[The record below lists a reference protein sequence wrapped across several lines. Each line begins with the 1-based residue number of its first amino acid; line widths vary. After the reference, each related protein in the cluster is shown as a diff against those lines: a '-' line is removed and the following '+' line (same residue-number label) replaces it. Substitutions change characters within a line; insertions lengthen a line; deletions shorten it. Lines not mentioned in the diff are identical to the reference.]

1 MKAVIIDDEKK
12 ARNVLRT
19 LLIDNCPKITQIFET
34 ENLLKGV
41 ALIEK
46 EKPNLV
52 FLDIEMPEHSGL
64 EILNYID
71 KDAFNFE
78 IIFVTA
84 YSEFAIQAFQLSAID
99 YLLKPV
105 RPSQLIEAVEKA
117 ISQIGK
123 SQISLKLEELKNS
136 LQNSNFKKI
145 GLPYTDGIKFVNFDD
160 IIMLEADGMYTKV
173 YLKNI
178 KDILVSKPLRFFLE
192 LFPTETTFYKPH
204 RSFLINLMYIKE
216 YVKKDGGYILMEN
229 DKTVSISNDKKDEF
243 LTIVQ
248 NI

>member
-19 LLIDNCPKITQIFET
+19 LLLDNCSKITQIFEA

-41 ALIEK
+41 TLIK
-46 EKPNLV
+46 NEKPNLV
-52 FLDIEMPEHSGL
+52 FLDIEMPENSGL

-99 YLLKPV
+99 YLLKPIQ
-105 RPSQLIEAVEKA
+105 PSQLTEAVEKA

-173 YLKNI
+173 YLKNT

-192 LFPTETTFYKPH
+192 LFTAETTFYKPH

-229 DKTVSISNDKKDEF
+229 DKTVSISNDKKEEF